1 MSEMEERRKFSVL
14 ELFRIDGES
23 AIVTGGGKGLGRIA
37 CLALAEAGARV
48 AVLDIE
54 AETAELTAR
63 EVADAGGEARAWVCD
78 VADEAQVVATF
89 DAVAEAFGGID
100 ILVNNAGIARR
111 EPAEGMATETWNAVQ
126 RVNLTAVFV
135 CSREAGRRMLAKGRG
150 AIVNLAS
157 IMGLTGGGYYPNLPY
172 HASKGAV
179 VNMTRSLAAEWAS
192 RGVRVN
198 AVAPTFTETDLTLP
212 LRENAEVTRHIEER
226 TPMGRFAR
234 PEEMAGAILYLAS
247 PAASAVTGITLPVD
261 CGWLAI

>member
-1 MSEMEERRKFSVL
+1 MEERRKFSVL
-14 ELFRIDGES
+14 EMFRLDGRS

-54 AETAELTAR
+54 AETAEQTAR
-63 EVADAGGEARAWVCD
+63 EVAGGGGEARAWVCD
-78 VADEAQVVATF
+78 VGEEAEVVATF

-111 EPAEGMATETWNAVQ
+111 EPTEGMATETWNAVQ

-135 CSREAGRRMLAKGRG
+135 CSREAGKRMLANGQG
-150 AIVNLAS
+150 AIVNIAS

-172 HASKGAV
+172 HAAKGA
-179 VNMTRSLAAEWAS
+179 LAAEWAR

-198 AVAPTFTETDLTLP
+198 AVAPTYTETDLTLP
-212 LRENAEVTRHIEER
+212 LRENAEVKRYTEEH
-226 TPMGRFAR
+226 TPMGRFAT